1 MQHLDSLQ
9 LKEKHAGLGCLCYAK
24 YMFGCD
30 PNILYPT
37 LALIGDIKSS
47 PTESPLMEKKE
58 LKEAHCPILKQA
70 STPAANYNSADPLP
84 APEER
89 RVAFD
94 IGDSDEADSNKEHR
108 VAFDIGDSDDTDY
121 SNSNDGKYAK
131 IQYVLKIS
139 LSS

>member
-1 MQHLDSLQ
+1 MLSICLDAIQ
-9 LKEKHAGLGCLCYAK
+9 II
-24 YMFGCD
+24 F
-30 PNILYPT
+30 NPT

-70 STPAANYNSADPLP
+70 STTPAASYNSADPLP
-84 APEER
+84 GPEER

-131 IQYVLKIS
+131 IQCFKNLCHLKMTVAIDIS
-139 LSS
+139 